1 MPIHNSDIADI
12 FNKVADLLEIQ
23 GANPFRVRAYRDA
36 ARTIGGLSKSVADMI
51 SQEKDLS
58 GLPGIGQDLAG
69 KIKTI
74 IKEGSLPLLEDLKK
88 KIPAELSDL
97 MSIES
102 LGPKRI
108 HALYTNLNITSF
120 KELQKAAEEGKVRSL
135 SGFGEKT
142 EQKILEEIKRLKGEA
157 MGRAL
162 LVEAEQIVSPY
173 IEYLKKDKSLK
184 DIAVAGSFRRRRET
198 VGDLDILSTSKE
210 NSSLMDIF
218 VNYEDVKKILSKG
231 DTRSSVIL
239 RRGIQVDLRVVP
251 EKSYGAALLYFTGSK
266 AHNIAVRK
274 IGQKKNLK
282 INEYGV
288 FKGKK
293 SIAGKTEEDVYKKIG
308 LPYIEPELRENRG
321 EIEAAQ
327 KKNLPQLVILKDIK
341 GDLHVHTRATD
352 GRYTLEQMAEAAE
365 ERDYSY
371 MAITDHSKKVSVAN
385 GLDEKRL
392 AQQIKE
398 IDKLNEKIKN
408 FTLLKSIEVD
418 ILEDG
423 SLDLPDDILSRLDLV
438 VCSIHYKF
446 NLPREKQT
454 ERIIRALDN
463 PHVNI
468 LAHPTGRMLNQR
480 EPYQV
485 DMEKVMEAA
494 KERGCFLE
502 LNAYP
507 DRLDLDDAYCK
518 LAKEIGLK
526 VAVSTDAHSINDL
539 EFMRFGIGQARRGWL
554 EPSDIINTRGLDELR
569 RLLKKR

>member
-157 MGRAL
+157 IGRAL

-210 NSSLMDIF
+210 NSSLMDLF

-327 KKNLPQLVILKDIK
+327 KKNLPQLVTLKDIK